1 MIDDGQSPELWY
13 HYNWLKP
20 VFMPSDLLLTAIDL
34 MECSMQ
40 QICIQNQQ
48 EKGTTMAYITFPG
61 GLLPSISTWCHGL
74 YMASFGQEKKNK

>member
-1 MIDDGQSPELWY
+1 
-13 HYNWLKP
+13 
-20 VFMPSDLLLTAIDL
+20 MPSDLLLTAIDL

-61 GLLPSISTWCHGL
+61 GLLPSIST
-74 YMASFGQEKKNK
+74 